1 MLVYQ
6 SGKCCYF
13 AVLGA
18 QNEKDT
24 SKAVHTSILLSIISG
39 IVIALIGEVI
49 AVWLLKI
56 MSTPKEVL
64 DQAALFLRITFI
76 GMIF

>member
-1 MLVYQ
+1 MLFR
-6 SGKCCYF
+6 GF
-13 AVLGA
+13 LGA

-64 DQAALFLRITFI
+64 DQAALFFT
-76 GMIF
+76 